1 MIFLILGEDAEK
13 AFVKLRD
20 QCVRAKRELK
30 KSRDRVL
37 HLRLLIKE
45 ILGSL
50 KFLGWLD
57 SYAKPRLARSNV
69 GDKSDEDNEEIT
81 YVKNNLNFTQS
92 DGESDKDLSPQSVT
106 VTSTKIKSSTLREE
120 KISKRSKKPSTSRI
134 KELEEEKRIKKI

>member
-1 MIFLILGEDAEK
+1 M
-13 AFVKLRD
+13 
-20 QCVRAKRELK
+20 
-30 KSRDRVL
+30 
-37 HLRLLIKE
+37 
-45 ILGSL
+45 
-50 KFLGWLD
+50 GWLD

-120 KISKRSKKPSTSRI
+120 KRSKRSKKPSTSRI